1 MARVYDLAERLLP
14 AEHCQREVTR
24 EEAHRALLRL
34 AIRALGVGTAGDLA
48 DYYRLPTRDTRQCIA
63 ELVAAGELRQ
73 VQVEGWREP
82 GYLDPDARL
91 PRQLAA
97 RALLSPFDPVIWH
110 RSRVARLFEFDYRLE
125 IWVPQAKRRWG
136 YYVLPFLFDDRFVAR
151 VDLKADRRD
160 RRLVV
165 AAAYVEPQVGRGRDR
180 TRWLTRS
187 RWSSRRWRDGFGW
200 TGWSSRRAATSRGR

>member
-1 MARVYDLAERLLP
+1 VQSSPAQTLRTNRTQPQHRSTLVPIRTLRRL
-14 AEHCQREVTR
+14 
-24 EEAHRALLRL
+24 
-34 AIRALGVGTAGDLA
+34 G
-48 DYYRLPTRDTRQCIA
+48 
-63 ELVAAGELRQ
+63 AGELRQ

-97 RALLSPFDPVIWH
+97 RALVSPFDPVIWH

-165 AAAYVEPQVGRGRDR
+165 AAAYVEPQVGGGGAGARWGGPRG
-180 TRWLTRS
+180 S
-187 RWSSRRWRDGFGW
+187 
-200 TGWSSRRAATSRGR
+200 GRLLARLWAGAPAPVLGG